1 MLNWILNAT
10 LADWRRLIRKLLPHI
25 AIIISGMLVVFFV
38 IDRINKPMEFMTN
51 EFHKRLTFVLS
62 ILAIYMAVRIISL
75 QRKTE
80 RAAQKRKTSASVAP
94 SKPAASAAKAKPT
107 AARARTSAKKNDF
120 YY

>member
-1 MLNWILNAT
+1 MFRWIQNAT
-10 LADWRRLIRKLLPHI
+10 FADWRRLIRKLLPHA

-38 IDRINKPMEFMTN
+38 IDRVNKPMEFMTN
-51 EFHKRLTFVLS
+51 EFHKQLTFILS

-80 RAAQKRKTSASVAP
+80 RAAQKRKTAAAAAP
-94 SKPAASAAKAKPT
+94 AKPKS
-107 AARARTSAKKNDF
+107 APARTRTVSKKDDF